1 MLNPESLSTALSG
14 WSRRSPSEMRRLDM
28 SQYCNIDLNP
38 ELLLHLSRSYLGQHV
53 LERHLG
59 CMQAQMGEGE
69 EISEGNAGW
78 IWGSFGI
85 LARIHSYD
93 ESQIQGFRFMMNLD
107 PL

>member
-1 MLNPESLSTALSG
+1 MVSPLSERDAQGRHESNVVISTSI
-14 WSRRSPSEMRRLDM
+14 RSFSCIYI
-28 SQYCNIDLNP
+28 S
-38 ELLLHLSRSYLGQHV
+38 QHV

-59 CMQAQMGEGE
+59 CIQAQMGEGE